1 MTRPPDA
8 SRNPNEQKWRDSGLP
23 TFTSERFNKL
33 YRNISKLK
41 CNLRVKYEDFRILW
55 GRQELNHYKDLY
67 TSLPGGN
74 STMCSYCAQE
84 TETELH
90 LYVECHLTGE
100 FMTQA
105 QRWFGRTFG
114 ETPSLTLKGPRLFG
128 LENEPPDDLQ
138 NIFYRNVRYCI
149 YINRK
154 KACIPSLK
162 YFKTLIRDELKL
174 KFRGTRILTRVKS
187 ASDKTSLDWLRNEM
201 GWSNGIHIGHPLI
214 NPHPNSQTRTWSKI

>member
-1 MTRPPDA
+1 MRISVYCGDDRNWTIIKIFTPPF
-8 SRNPNEQKWRDSGLP
+8 Q
-23 TFTSERFNKL
+23 
-33 YRNISKLK
+33 
-41 CNLRVKYEDFRILW
+41 V
-55 GRQELNHYKDLY
+55 
-67 TSLPGGN
+67 
-74 STMCSYCAQE
+74 
-84 TETELH
+84 
-90 LYVECHLTGE
+90 
-100 FMTQA
+100 
-105 QRWFGRTFG
+105 
-114 ETPSLTLKGPRLFG
+114 ETPQCVHIVPRKQKLSYIYTLNAILQENLWRKHNTLTLKGPRLFG